1 MAFWDTLRSV
11 TSSLPRQISST
22 IQTIRD
28 SRQIAGVSFNAMGQY
43 FKSMTR
49 GAKPGLLA
57 VGILAGGFKAYE
69 KTSNLLGAGYSTDS
83 PLASWN
89 AYQGLSQPINTTM
102 NFSRL
107 NWDTMQGGAQ
117 GNMAFALH
125 NLRKG

>member
-1 MAFWDTLRSV
+1 MGNLK
-11 TSSLPRQISST
+11 TSLTNT
-22 IQTIRD
+22 IKTMRE
-28 SRQIAGVSFNAMGQY
+28 SPEAAKAGFRAAGKY